1 MTKPDQRSVTIRQ
14 EFAALLRRFL
24 DGDATVDD
32 LLDFEAPFA
41 FDRSI
46 DDDLRHD
53 LSRIALF
60 GEEIERNMRPLS
72 DLREYAEQARAR
84 ASVGVGVVEEG
95 LGVVD

>member
-1 MTKPDQRSVTIRQ
+1 MTEPDQRSLTIRQ
-14 EFAALLRRFL
+14 ELAALLRRFL

-32 LLDFEAPFA
+32 LLVFEAPFA

-46 DDDLRHD
+46 DDELRHD

-72 DLREYAEQARAR
+72 DLREYAEQVLAR
-84 ASVGVGVVEEG
+84 ASVGVGVIEEG
-95 LGVVD
+95 FGVVD

>member
-14 EFAALLRRFL
+14 ELAALLSRFL
-24 DGDATVDD
+24 HGDATVDD

-46 DDDLRHD
+46 DDDLRRD
-53 LSRIALF
+53 LTRIALF
-60 GEEIERNMRPLS
+60 AEEVDRDMRPLS
-72 DLREYAEQARAR
+72 DLRERAQQVLAR
-84 ASVGVGVVEEG
+84 ASVRVGVVEEG